1 MRRKY
6 IYMWYDG
13 DIKRHYFSSKV
24 TFNKWLKEFVD
35 EILSTGRYYDPMLK
49 KLKTKQEIKKY
60 FSSTYFLDKIEL
72 DI

>member
-1 MRRKY
+1 
-6 IYMWYDG
+6 MWYDG

-24 TFNKWLKEFVD
+24 TFNKWLKEFMD
-35 EILSTGRYYDPMLK
+35 EILSTGEYYDPMLK

-60 FSSTYFLDKIEL
+60 FSSPYFLDKIEL